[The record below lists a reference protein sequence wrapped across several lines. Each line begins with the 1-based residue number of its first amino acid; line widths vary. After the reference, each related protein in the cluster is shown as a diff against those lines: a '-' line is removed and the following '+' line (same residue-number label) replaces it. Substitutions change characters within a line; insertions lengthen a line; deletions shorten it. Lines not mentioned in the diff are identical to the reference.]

1 MYTKIYWLLVSTQGT
16 LAQLLR
22 SYGAGLTAV
31 ALSFGMS
38 TPLSPPFNTIV
49 ICTNKVKRP
58 KKWAKIQKKERKNVR
73 PETRVTLSN
82 TTRRRGGVIPKAKND
97 TLFCPV

>member
-1 MYTKIYWLLVSTQGT
+1 MYTKISWLLVSTQGT
-16 LAQLLR
+16 LAQLLQ
-22 SYGAGLTAV
+22 SCGAGLTAV
-31 ALSFGMS
+31 RIRVASSFGMS

-73 PETRVTLSN
+73 PETRGQPFKYDQAPW
-82 TTRRRGGVIPKAKND
+82 RGYTKD
-97 TLFCPV
+97 